1 MMHYSATPESDYELK
16 PEHFLLADTGGNYYE
31 GTTDLTRTVALGP
44 VSDELKTH
52 FTAVARGMMNLARA
66 RFLYGC
72 RGVNL
77 DILAREPMWSLN
89 IEDSHGIR
97 LENELVVRKGEKN
110 EFGQFM
116 GLENVT
122 VVPIDLDAIVPED
135 LNKDER
141 NYLNSYHK
149 FVYET
154 LSPYMTEGEDEW
166 LKVYT
171 REI

>member
-89 IEDSHGIR
+89 IDYKCGTGHGG
-97 LENELVVRKGEKN
+97 NDCSANDDRKHDGYAD
-110 EFGQFM
+110 G
-116 GLENVT
+116 
-122 VVPIDLDAIVPED
+122 
-135 LNKDER
+135 
-141 NYLNSYHK
+141 
-149 FVYET
+149 
-154 LSPYMTEGEDEW
+154 
-166 LKVYT
+166 
-171 REI
+171 